1 MNLGDNKK
9 GFGIIEVLLA
19 GVIIITMLVAL
30 VYVARGA
37 INGAV
42 YSKQR
47 VQAVFLAQEG
57 IETIRQIRDS
67 NYIDGKSDTKWNTLA
82 GEASSNKVETIG
94 SNGRTVNDPYCIRK
108 NINNS
113 TLRYHMV
120 DCKDDKVDPER
131 SGNFE
136 IDGVDYTRNIHFYP
150 TGTKL
155 FADPSGI
162 ESPEENSYRI
172 VVFVRWNH
180 LGDEKEI
187 KLDEVIANS
196 RQAW

>member
-1 MNLGDNKK
+1 MSLGDNKK
-9 GFGIIEVLLA
+9 GFGIVEVLLA

-37 INGAV
+37 INGAI

-67 NYIDGKSDTKWNTLA
+67 NYVDGKPSTKWNTLT
-82 GEASSNKVETIG
+82 GETSIKEVETIS
-94 SNGRTVNDPYCIRK
+94 SNGRTLNDPYCIRK

-120 DCKDDKVDPER
+120 DCADDKVDPER

-136 IDGVDYTRNIHFYP
+136 IDGVDYTRYIHFYP

-155 FADPSGI
+155 LTDPSGI
-162 ESPEENSYRI
+162 KLPQKNSYR
-172 VVFVRWNH
+172 VVIFVRWNH

-187 KLDEVIANS
+187 RLDEVIANS